1 MEIHGTNRKEKMIE
15 AIIKNDP
22 SLIPTPA
29 SREEALLAAMAKD
42 SCEDACWDDVKKNT
56 EAIAELSVAN
66 AKLSED
72 KIALPKENGVIVQ
85 GTVGQFAVSDG
96 KGGITW
102 KTLAEAE
109 EVSY

>member
-1 MEIHGTNRKEKMIE
+1 MSFDAVTYGVLSKKISVLSE
-15 AIIKNDP
+15 AMD
-22 SLIPTPA
+22 
-29 SREEALLAAMAKD
+29 
-42 SCEDACWDDVKKNT
+42 
-56 EAIAELSVAN
+56 ELSEEN

-72 KIALPKENGVIVQ
+72 KIALPKENGVVNQ

-102 KTLAEAE
+102 KTLIEAE